1 MLTLPGGALGGTH
14 PINATGAQPIN
25 SISGER
31 VGVPVLAAAELV
43 EAGTFLSPPLRHRV
57 LAAQAIR
64 RCDHINK
71 YHRSGP
77 WGPKNELN
85 VQNALRNCVA
95 NSRIAKYRW
104 VKKRRGNIFW

>member
-43 EAGTFLSPPLRHRV
+43 KAGTFLSHPLAPVRPCCSGYPTV
-57 LAAQAIR
+57 
-64 RCDHINK
+64 
-71 YHRSGP
+71 RSH
-77 WGPKNELN
+77 K
-85 VQNALRNCVA
+85 QISSLRDLG
-95 NSRIAKYRW
+95 S
-104 VKKRRGNIFW
+104 KK